1 MDMGGSAQSSQFERA
16 KKFREMHF
24 RDEAFIL
31 PNPWDVGSALLLA
44 HLGFE
49 ALATTSA
56 GHAFALGLPD
66 NTVPR
71 ELVMEHVA
79 SLAAATPLPLSCDL
93 GNGFGDDP
101 VSAAE
106 AIALVAEAGAVGGS
120 IEDATGRADEPI
132 YPIEQAAERVFAAA
146 EASRSLKFPFMLTA
160 RAENYLNG
168 RPDLRDTIR
177 RLQAF
182 QEAGADVLYAP
193 GIVSENDIRSVVSS
207 LDRPVNVLIGLPGL
221 TLDRKGLSLLG
232 ARRLSTGS
240 ALARASI
247 GALLRAAGELKDE
260 GSFGFIAEASRSANI
275 ATLLKS

>member
-1 MDMGGSAQSSQFERA
+1 MEATARPTQLEKA
-16 KKFREMHF
+16 EKFRDLHYGN
-24 RDEAFIL
+24 EAFLL
-31 PNPWDVGSALLLA
+31 PNPWDVGSAMLLA
-44 HLGFE
+44 HMGFE

-56 GHAFALGLPD
+56 GHAFTLGLPD

-101 VSAAE
+101 ASAAE
-106 AIALVAEAGAVGGS
+106 AIKLVAGAGAVGGS
-120 IEDATGRADEPI
+120 IEDATGRTHEPI
-132 YPIEQAAERVFAAA
+132 YRIELAAERVRAAA
-146 EASRSLKFPFMLTA
+146 EAARSLNFPFMLTA

-168 RPDLRDTIR
+168 RPDLADTIR

-193 GIVSENDIRSVVSS
+193 GIVSEEDIRAVISSV
-207 LDRPVNVLIGLPGL
+207 DRPVNILMGLPGL
-221 TLDRKGLSLLG
+221 KLNRRDLSRLG

-247 GALLRAAGELKDE
+247 GALQRAARELLDS
-260 GSFGFIAEASRSANI
+260 GTFGFIAEASSSSNI